1 MGPCYSH
8 PEVQKR
14 RYAATQREKVLTH
27 HPQMGAVGKPKV
39 PGGESDYH
47 QLLSHSAFTSVNAS
61 CRLESLCRVR
71 VNALNTKALD
81 RQVWFHGLTIAFV
94 RCTLFLRWPSP

>member
-1 MGPCYSH
+1 MPTSAESKPHQRVRC
-8 PEVQKR
+8 
-14 RYAATQREKVLTH
+14 YAAEVGSTH
-27 HPQMGAVGKPKV
+27 HPRMGAVGKPEI
-39 PGGESDYH
+39 PGGERDYH

-81 RQVWFHGLTIAFV
+81 RQVRFSWVDYCRRRMHSVFEVAT
-94 RCTLFLRWPSP
+94 P